1 MTPPM
6 MKFSFIFEL
15 LSAGI
20 GLNMDGVVVISI
32 LLELNKNA
40 PSSVLMAER
49 SIIAVVQLRLVFVRT
64 CYVKERHSPS
74 TNTQ

>member
-32 LLELNKNA
+32 LLELFVNFCIRYTFLDMSYFRNII
-40 PSSVLMAER
+40 R
-49 SIIAVVQLRLVFVRT
+49 SKRLFIFVFT
-64 CYVKERHSPS
+64 HYISL
-74 TNTQ
+74 

>member
-32 LLELNKNA
+32 LLELPCIPEKLSQDVGH
-40 PSSVLMAER
+40 P
-49 SIIAVVQLRLVFVRT
+49 
-64 CYVKERHSPS
+64 
-74 TNTQ
+74 

>member
-49 SIIAVVQLRLVFVRT
+49 SRA
-64 CYVKERHSPS
+64 YVYNCCGATKTSVCSNLLCERE
-74 TNTQ
+74 TFA

>member
-32 LLELNKNA
+32 LLELFVNA
-40 PSSVLMAER
+40 LFVLNSKFLGM
-49 SIIAVVQLRLVFVRT
+49 SCLFV
-64 CYVKERHSPS
+64 
-74 TNTQ
+74 

>member
-20 GLNMDGVVVISI
+20 GLNMDGVAVISI
-32 LLELNKNA
+32 LLKLYINGG
-40 PSSVLMAER
+40 SVGIGFLPPFPEPTK
-49 SIIAVVQLRLVFVRT
+49 F
-64 CYVKERHSPS
+64 
-74 TNTQ
+74 